1 MTEPTNKDVELAA
14 QLEAILG
21 GVAEA
26 NDPFTADP
34 FMTAHLLAVLIKQA
48 GGKFVFTQATL
59 DQVDGCAMSVDFN
72 VTDDTLTVTVEP
84 KKVA

>member
-1 MTEPTNKDVELAA
+1 MAEPTNKDVELAA

-21 GVAEA
+21 GPAEA

-34 FMTAHLLAVLIKQA
+34 FMTAHLLAVLIKRA
-48 GGKFVFTQATL
+48 GGSFVFTQPAL
-59 DQVDGCAMSVDFN
+59 DEVDGCAMGIEFDPK
-72 VTDDTLTVTVEP
+72 TDALTVTVEP